1 MKRASLAIL
10 LLGSTLVVGCPRT
23 DPPPD
28 RMGGMPCTTN
38 ADCNPDRTC
47 GEMALCITGICEEGH
62 TLIVACPGMGERP

>member
-1 MKRASLAIL
+1 VKRASLAIL
-10 LLGSTLVVGCPRT
+10 LLGSTLVAGCPRT

-28 RMGGMPCTTN
+28 RMGGMPCVTN
-38 ADCNPDRTC
+38 ADCNPDRMC